1 MFYSQSFLYSETM
14 YCFAVNLFYNLFFV
28 LAMILMYMTYTWG
41 NAVHKQGMRKN
52 AADYENDE

>member
-1 MFYSQSFLYSETM
+1 MH
-14 YCFAVNLFYNLFFV
+14 CFAVNLFYILFF

>member
-1 MFYSQSFLYSETM
+1 MTM
-14 YCFAVNLFYNLFFV
+14 CCFAKLFYNLSFS
-28 LAMILMYMTYTWG
+28 AMILMYMTYTWG